1 MNAHQIIIRPLITE
15 KNTNLMTLN
24 KYCFEVHVEA
34 TKPQIGA
41 AIGEIFKVTVT
52 NVTTMNVRGKM
63 RRRGMRYG
71 YTSSWK
77 KAIVTLAAGD
87 VIDVFE
93 GM

>member
-15 KNTNLMTLN
+15 KNTNLMTQN
-24 KYCFEVHVEA
+24 KYCFEVHGSA
-34 TKPQIGA
+34 TKPQISA
-41 AIGEIFKVTVT
+41 AIGEIFNVKVTDVA
-52 NVTTMNVRGKM
+52 TMNVRGKM

-71 YTSSWK
+71 YTSNWK

-87 VIDVFE
+87 AIDLFE

>member
-1 MNAHQIIIRPLITE
+1 
-15 KNTNLMTLN
+15 
-24 KYCFEVHVEA
+24 
-34 TKPQIGA
+34 
-41 AIGEIFKVTVT
+41 
-52 NVTTMNVRGKM
+52 MNVRGKM